1 MEKAGKIGEILA
13 EAGYRI
19 GADTEEKFEKY
30 LRYLTEYNRKV
41 NLTSIDPSDAP
52 AGHFADSLAAA
63 DLIPCGASVVD
74 IGSGGGFPGVPLK
87 IFRDDIRLTALDSNG
102 RKCSFLRSLSAA
114 LGLKFDVLCARAEDI
129 GLKEYRGCFEIG
141 VTRAVAELRI
151 LAEIGL
157 PLIKTGGRLLCY
169 KGRLGE
175 PELSSGIR
183 AAEKCGGRIVAE
195 NRYSLYGAERCL
207 VVIDKVSETP
217 AEFPRRF
224 KKMVST
230 PL

>member
-1 MEKAGKIGEILA
+1 MENAEKIGEILNS
-13 EAGYRI
+13 AGYPVS
-19 GADTEEKFEKY
+19 ADAAEKFAVY
-30 LRYLTEYNRKV
+30 LDFLTEYNRSF
-41 NLTSIDPSDAP
+41 NLTSVDSSDAP
-52 AGHFADSLAAA
+52 VLHFADSLAAHGS
-63 DLIPCGASVVD
+63 IPYGASVLD

-87 IFRDDIRLTALDSNG
+87 IFRDDISLTALDSNG
-102 RKCSFLRSLSAA
+102 KKCTFLRLLSAKI
-114 LGLKFDVLCARAEDI
+114 GVDFDVLCARAEEI
-129 GLKEYRGCFEIG
+129 GRKSYRGSFDIA